1 MRIGIITAMPEE
13 SAAILKNAKNIHRSK
28 LGGKK
33 LFNCNISGNSAVMV
47 ETGMGMLNA
56 GWGATTLAGDGIDLL
71 ISAGFGGAVR
81 QGLHVGDIIMARHI
95 MQLHGNDLEEVS
107 VGFYGQNNIAE
118 KLSLP
123 QGTFISCDTILNK
136 RELAGLLPAECAN
149 PVVEMETS
157 AIARVAA
164 LHGIPFLALR
174 TISDPWD
181 EELDFSIDEFCDD
194 SMQIRIPKVLRT
206 IAKRPHIIPQ
216 LIRLARNSRTA
227 AKSLSKTMEQLLK
240 QI

>member
-1 MRIGIITAMPEE
+1 
-13 SAAILKNAKNIHRSK
+13 
-28 LGGKK
+28 
-33 LFNCNISGNSAVMV
+33 
-47 ETGMGMLNA
+47 
-56 GWGATTLAGDGIDLL
+56 
-71 ISAGFGGAVR
+71 
-81 QGLHVGDIIMARHI
+81 MARHI

-107 VGFYGQNNIAE
+107 VGFYGQNNIAG

-136 RELAGLLPAECAN
+136 SELAGLLPAECAN
-149 PVVEMETS
+149 PVVEMETA
-157 AIARVAA
+157 AIARVAT

-216 LIRLARNSRTA
+216 LIRPGQKQPDCRQITEQNHGTTAETNLTSYARHNNAPPGSSRRGA
-227 AKSLSKTMEQLLK
+227 
-240 QI
+240 